1 MNFLKQKLIVATC
14 LITGPFGVL
23 ADTITLT
30 SPDGKI
36 SIVGDL
42 VSFDDETLILSTNV
56 GELSILRALVSCE
69 GEDCPEPVNEFDLF
83 ISTNGSASADLAQTL
98 AVGFAS
104 TQSFVSSPSAGGNG
118 SGTIIELRDTTE
130 AQNEGSVNITTQ
142 PASAGFEQLG
152 SGQADVYLSKAA
164 VPAGIAD
171 QVIAA
176 GQVDPRDESRERVVA
191 LDALVPL
198 VHPNNP
204 VQSVSLE
211 ELSQIAAGRISNW
224 SEIGGNDA
232 PIHMLLP
239 AAGSPLE
246 AAFVELVLDP
256 NRVRLRRSAERAES
270 ESQAAATVAADVN
283 AITITSLSGS
293 EGGEALPIR
302 QSCGPLA
309 YADDFSIK
317 AEEYPLSQR
326 VYAYTPSEITAPFK
340 ADFLEYMSSPDGQ
353 SLIKGAGYVDQSIQT
368 QPISVQGTRM
378 TSAILAGGA
387 NATLELIKNFAQDL
401 AAADRLSTT
410 FRFSSASSDLDTKS
424 QSDVERMALFL
435 AAAEVRNRDILVIGF
450 SDDVG
455 RFDLN
460 ERLALL
466 RAETVRDALVNAT
479 GGAALAERIEISA
492 YGPLAPVGCN
502 DTANGR
508 KNNRRVEIWLR

>member
-1 MNFLKQKLIVATC
+1 MNLLKQKLIAATC
-14 LITGPFGVL
+14 LMAAPFSAL
-23 ADTITLT
+23 ADTVTLT

-42 VSFDDETLILSTNV
+42 VSFDDEALVLATNV
-56 GELSILRALVSCE
+56 GELRVMRALITCE
-69 GEDCPEPVNEFDLF
+69 GDSCPEPINVFDLF
-83 ISTNGSASADLAQTL
+83 ISADGTASADLAQKL
-98 AVGFAS
+98 AAGFAT
-104 TQSFVSSPSAGGNG
+104 TQSFVSVPGVRGEDDARL
-118 SGTIIELRDTTE
+118 IELRDSTE
-130 AQNEGSVNITTQ
+130 TQTEGSVSIATQ
-142 PASAGFEQLG
+142 PASVGFDQLG
-152 SGQADVYLSKAA
+152 NGQADVYLSQAA
-164 VPAGIAD
+164 VSAQIAD
-171 QVIAA
+171 QAIAA
-176 GQVDPRDESRERVVA
+176 GQIDPRNESREQVVA
-191 LDALVPL
+191 LDALVPI
-198 VHPNNP
+198 VHPDNL
-204 VQSVSLE
+204 VKSVSLQ

-224 SEIGGNDA
+224 ADLGGPDA
-232 PIHMLLP
+232 PIRMLLP
-239 AAGSPLE
+239 ALGSPLE

-256 NRVRLRRSAERAES
+256 NRVRLRRSAERAGN

-283 AITITSLSGS
+283 AISITSLSGS
-293 EGGEALPIR
+293 EGAQVLPIR

-326 VYAYTPSEITAPFK
+326 VYAYAPSKVTAPFK
-340 ADFLEYMSSPDGQ
+340 ADFLEYMSSPDAQ
-353 SLIKGAGYVDQSIQT
+353 PLIEGAGYVDQSIDV
-368 QPISVQGTRM
+368 QPISVQGARM
-378 TSAILAGGA
+378 TAAILSGGA
-387 NATLELIKNFAQDL
+387 NATLELIQKFAQDL

-424 QSDVERMALFL
+424 QSDVTRMAAFL
-435 AAAEVRNRDILVIGF
+435 ASAEVRNREILVIGF

-466 RAETVRDALVNAT
+466 RATTVRDALVAAT
-479 GGAALAERIEISA
+479 GGADFADRISISA